1 MPPPSF
7 QRPWRWISW
16 VGAPFWAMRLAMPT
30 RPLCPL
36 KNSQSANPAALAT
49 TFTRRAICD
58 SDNPNTF
65 CLPSTPAGR
74 MAESACMAAGV
85 MATTAPRAS
94 ASVLGADHGE
104 AAAAVVPAP
113 HVAPSQRGRLGA
125 PQPRVGQDGH
135 QGDVELGPF
144 GGLFRCLNAAA
155 ALAGLDGGE
164 ADDGE
169 HVGGEGAGLALG
181 LGKASSPFL
190 QRGAHARVPAGLF
203 QLRPLVGLGDGAGDQ
218 PQGGDGGAGARPG
231 CQVAGHGGGLG
242 RQGAEAHVATPVGEE
257 PLLGAVDALGVVGE
271 DGLQGVGHAP
281 VGGEQ
286 RRQGR
291 GGAGDDR
298 RVAGGGGHGRVSG
311 GGISGAIWAGE
322 RYAITHPA
330 VKNAAMP
337 RLIPRPTLLV
347 VALPINRDNLGIQE
361 PFRPFCGCSTSVGR
375 DWRLMRGSFA

>member
-1 MPPPSF
+1 
-7 QRPWRWISW
+7 
-16 VGAPFWAMRLAMPT
+16 MRLAMPT

-49 TFTRRAICD
+49 TFTRRAICN

-85 MATTAPRAS
+85 MPTTAPRAS

-169 HVGGEGAGLALG
+169 HVGGEGAGLSLG
-181 LGKASSPFL
+181 L
-190 QRGAHARVPAGLF
+190 ARRLPHSF
-203 QLRPLVGLGDGAGDQ
+203 RE
-218 PQGGDGGAGARPG
+218 ARTPG
-231 CQVAGHGGGLG
+231 S
-242 RQGAEAHVATPVGEE
+242 RQGYSSFAHSW
-257 PLLGAVDALGVVGE
+257 ALVMALVTS
-271 DGLQGVGHAP
+271 
-281 VGGEQ
+281 
-286 RRQGR
+286 
-291 GGAGDDR
+291 R
-298 RVAGGGGHGRVSG
+298 RVAT
-311 GGISGAIWAGE
+311 AAPE
-322 RYAITHPA
+322 PA
-330 VKNAAMP
+330 RAA
-337 RLIPRPTLLV
+337 R
-347 VALPINRDNLGIQE
+347 
-361 PFRPFCGCSTSVGR
+361 
-375 DWRLMRGSFA
+375 